1 MDFRVA
7 DSNQVES
14 DGCAHYSKLSGYVNS
29 NLGGNA
35 MNRPLIS
42 RGVFYFD
49 FIIWRDFIMK
59 TIFSGI
65 KPTGTVTLGNYLGA
79 MKHFVN
85 LQDGHDAYYC
95 VVDLHSITVDIDR
108 VELMNNTRAL
118 AALYIASGLNPEKST
133 IFVQSEVKAHAQL
146 GWMLTCLS
154 GMGELERMTQY
165 KDKSQGKDRIGA
177 GLFVYPTLMA
187 ADILLYDAELVP
199 VGDDQKQHIELTRD
213 LAQRFNS
220 RYYETFTLP
229 EPIIAESGA
238 RIMSLTTPDKKMSK
252 SDQNPKGFI
261 SMLDAPEV
269 IRKKVKSAVTDS
281 EGIVKFDR
289 ENKPGVSNLLEIY
302 SLLAGISIPDL
313 ETKYEG
319 SNYGTFKADVAEAI
333 ISELEPIQQRYYELI
348 DSEELDQI
356 LDAGRDRAEAVA
368 AKKLAKIEK
377 AMGLQRKRAKVK
389 K

>member
-1 MDFRVA
+1 
-7 DSNQVES
+7 
-14 DGCAHYSKLSGYVNS
+14 
-29 NLGGNA
+29 
-35 MNRPLIS
+35 
-42 RGVFYFD
+42 
-49 FIIWRDFIMK
+49 MK

-261 SMLDAPEV
+261 SMLDAPDV

-368 AKKLAKIEK
+368 AKKLGKIEK

>member
-1 MDFRVA
+1 
-7 DSNQVES
+7 
-14 DGCAHYSKLSGYVNS
+14 
-29 NLGGNA
+29 
-35 MNRPLIS
+35 
-42 RGVFYFD
+42 
-49 FIIWRDFIMK
+49 MK

-165 KDKSQGKDRIGA
+165 KDKSQGKERIGA

-261 SMLDAPEV
+261 SMLDAPDV

-302 SLLAGISIPDL
+302 SLLAGVSIPAL
-313 ETKYEG
+313 EAKYEG

-333 ISELEPIQQRYYELI
+333 IAELEPIQQRYYELI

>member
-1 MDFRVA
+1 
-7 DSNQVES
+7 
-14 DGCAHYSKLSGYVNS
+14 
-29 NLGGNA
+29 
-35 MNRPLIS
+35 
-42 RGVFYFD
+42 
-49 FIIWRDFIMK
+49 MK

-65 KPTGTVTLGNYLGA
+65 KPTGTVTLGNYIGA

-85 LQDGHDAYYC
+85 LQDEHDAYYC
-95 VVDLHSITVDIDR
+95 IVDLHSITVEIDR

-220 RYYETFTLP
+220 RYYETFKMP
-229 EPIIAESGA
+229 EPVIAETGA
-238 RIMSLTTPDKKMSK
+238 RIMSLTSPDKKMSK
-252 SDQNPKGFI
+252 TDTNPKGYI
-261 SMLDAPEV
+261 SMLDAPDV
-269 IRKKVKSAVTDS
+269 IRKKIKSAVTDS
-281 EGIVKFDR
+281 EGIVRFDR

-302 SLLAGISIPDL
+302 SLLADISIKEL
-313 ETKYEG
+313 EAKYDG
-319 SNYGTFKADVAEAI
+319 LNYGVFKADVAEVIVA
-333 ISELEPIQQRYYELI
+333 ELEPIQRRYHELI
-348 DSEELDQI
+348 DSEELDLI
-356 LDAGRDRAEAVA
+356 LDQGRDKAELVA
-368 AKKLAKIEK
+368 SLKLAKVEK